1 MNDNTPYLKILIMSI
16 GGIFS
21 IVGLFFYFFVMPDEV
36 FELNIDA
43 SVEKLDTF
51 YLPKLGS
58 GGHYNNICRI
68 YHYEFND
75 TIIINKEKRIKN
87 KEGKYCSDGYEM
99 VGDTIRFE
107 YDRYKATKVK
117 IKLRYEFY
125 ELF

>member
-1 MNDNTPYLKILIMSI
+1 MNEVASHFKLIFMYF
-16 GGIFS
+16 GGLIS
-21 IVGLFFYFFVMPDEV
+21 VLVLFFYFFVMPDEG
-36 FELNIDA
+36 FEINIDS

-51 YLPKLGS
+51 YVPKLGS

-125 ELF
+125 EQF